1 MNVFNSNFFFL
12 RAAPKVPDLNSN
24 FIAMKKTT
32 FTYQE
37 LFFFFFL
44 NREMSKKIF
53 SNSFLDIFS
62 FT

>member
-1 MNVFNSNFFFL
+1 MSLIAIFFFFL
-12 RAAPKVPDLNSN
+12 RAAPKVPGLNSN

-37 LFFFFFL
+37 LFFFFLL